1 MSTPYRLVLCTCPD
15 HHTATS
21 IARNLIDLSAAAC
34 VNILPAMTSIYRWQG
49 RVEESTEHMIIIK
62 TNKENYPELENILK
76 QLHPYDVP
84 EILAVDIADG
94 LPEYLLWL
102 DGSLNPQ

>member
-15 HHTATS
+15 HHTAES
-21 IARNLIDLSAAAC
+21 IAHNVIDLNAAAC
-34 VNILPAMTSIYRWQG
+34 VNILPAMKSIYRWQG
-49 RVEESTEHMIIIK
+49 RVEESTEHLIIIK